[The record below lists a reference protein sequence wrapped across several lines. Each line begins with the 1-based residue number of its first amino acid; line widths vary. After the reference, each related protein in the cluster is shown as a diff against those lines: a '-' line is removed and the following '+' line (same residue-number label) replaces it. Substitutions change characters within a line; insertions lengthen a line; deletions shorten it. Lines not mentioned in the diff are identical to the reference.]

1 MNPRRLIPYVVIFL
15 LLVGAY
21 VVLLWQQGQQAARE
35 QEAKKVFKVQE
46 KDIDELTLIR
56 GGSEIRL
63 VKKDFNW
70 QLVAP
75 LKTRA
80 DQGVVDSMLVTL
92 ARLQKERDL
101 GPVKDLK
108 AFGLDQPHLV
118 VEFAAQGK
126 IYRLAI
132 GSKVP
137 GTRGYY
143 TRLGQGTDILLISTG
158 SKDSLDRTIQAL
170 RDKTLL
176 SFRINDVK
184 ALKLRSGKTQVDLE
198 KTGPQVWRWAGR
210 PDFRVRSDQ
219 VESLLRQLHT
229 AQVKEF
235 LAQPPKNLGRL
246 GLAPHPKYEVTLVT
260 GKGTESLWLGIT
272 KDQGVYVSKGPEG
285 PVVLVDQRL
294 EEEVAKAPATLEDRR
309 LWGGSPQDVQKM
321 VWGRPGQSWTAT
333 RGQDFW
339 TLKGPQATEL
349 KQPAPRLELVLWKLK
364 NLEYA
369 RTLKQQAPGAQEHFV
384 LELFD
389 ASGKLLFRLEEL
401 GKKGEQ
407 EAEVAARQGDQSMA
421 ALVPVKNL
429 AEIHGDLA
437 RLASPPSRKQ

>member
-15 LLVGAY
+15 VLVGAY
-21 VVLLWQQGQQAARE
+21 LVLLWQQGQQVARE

-46 KDIDELTLIR
+46 KDIQSLALIR

-63 VKKDFNW
+63 VKKKDFNW
-70 QLVAP
+70 HLVAP

-80 DQGVVDSMLVTL
+80 DQGVVDSMLLTL

-126 IYRLAI
+126 THRLEI

-143 TRLGQGTDILLISTG
+143 SRLGQSPDILLISTA
-158 SKDSLDRTIQAL
+158 SKDSLDRTLQAL

-176 SFRINDVK
+176 TFQTSEVK
-184 ALKLRSGKTQVDLE
+184 AIKLRSGKTEVDLD
-198 KTGPQVWRWAGR
+198 KTGPQAWRWVGR
-210 PDFRVRSDQ
+210 PDFRVRSDR
-219 VESLLRQLHT
+219 VESLLRELH
-229 AQVKEF
+229 AARVKEF

-246 GLAPHPKYEVTLVT
+246 GLAPRPKYEVTLVT
-260 GKGTESLWLGIT
+260 GKGTTNLWLGIT
-272 KDQGVYVSKGPEG
+272 KDQGVYASRGPEG

-294 EEEVAKAPATLEDRR
+294 EEEVAKMPSTLEDRR
-309 LWGGSPQDVQKM
+309 LWGGSPQGVHRV

-333 RGQDFW
+333 KDKESW
-339 TLKGPQATEL
+339 VLKGPQGGEV
-349 KQPAPRLELVLWKLK
+349 KQPGVRMELALWKLQ

-369 RTLKQQAPGAQEHFV
+369 TMVKQPAAGAKENFV

-389 ASGKLLFRLEEL
+389 ASGKSLFRLEEL
-401 GKKGEQ
+401 GKKGDQ
-407 EAEVAARQGDQSMA
+407 EEIAARKGDQTST

-437 RLASPPSRKQ
+437 RLTSPPPPK